1 MQTRSKVLCCPNA
14 CKSLLPFSKA
24 SDKPMTCQCWMLLPC
39 TQAPA
44 AADDSHNLAAPLL
57 AARAQEGLQQ
67 HPEVSG
73 SGVKFV
79 LKEGLM
85 LCIPTG
91 FDLAATTLMNV
102 GLLFVAASGKRT
114 RETAAA

>member
-1 MQTRSKVLCCPNA
+1 
-14 CKSLLPFSKA
+14 
-24 SDKPMTCQCWMLLPC
+24 MLLPC

-44 AADDSHNLAAPLL
+44 AADDSHDLSAPLL
-57 AARAQEGLQQ
+57 ATRAQERLQQ
-67 HPEVSG
+67 PPEDDQEHDHEVSG

-102 GLLFVAASGKRT
+102 GLLYVAASGKRK
-114 RETAAA
+114 RGVAPDRGCHAQ